1 MDNALDSG
9 ISEFDFWNMTLAELT
24 RLIDSKR
31 RVQKR
36 EAQEKASCDYI
47 LADMIGRSIA
57 RMTSSSN
64 KFPHISQF
72 YPNLFDTEEMEQ
84 KIQEKKDELSVLRF
98 KQFTQS
104 FNKKFKEVGNKI
116 DE

>member
-1 MDNALDSG
+1 
-9 ISEFDFWNMTLAELT
+9 MTLAELT

-31 RVQKR
+31 RIQKR
-36 EAQEKASCDYI
+36 EAQEKASSDYI

-57 RMTSSSN
+57 RMTSSAN

-72 YPNLFDTEEMEQ
+72 YPNLFDTEEMEAQAQ
-84 KIQEKKDELSVLRF
+84 KKRDELSVLRF
-98 KQFTQS
+98 KQFAQS
-104 FNKKFKEVGNKI
+104 YNKKFKEVGKKI